1 MPPPDS
7 PEESRII
14 DTRDIMAKRPG
25 ELLDT
30 LISSQRSALV
40 RFLSRKL
47 GSVDDAQEIAQDAFM
62 RLHRLE
68 HADDLD
74 NARAY
79 LFQVASN
86 MAIDQL
92 RRRKLHARYL
102 EEEGARLQDD
112 TAQQDPGTPEEL
124 VAARQQL
131 GLIYRAIED
140 PAAALPPGADAA
152 PRARAVL
159 RRDRPGHGGVGQQRG
174 EIHPRSAQALPRT
187 PDPLSLPVPVPALAR
202 MAPPTNVRISS
213 PEWRRYFGF
222 RSS

>member
-1 MPPPDS
+1 
-7 PEESRII
+7 
-14 DTRDIMAKRPG
+14 MAKRPG
-25 ELLDT
+25 ELLET

-112 TAQQDPGTPEEL
+112 TGHLDHGTPEEL

-131 GLIYRAIED
+131 GLVYRAIES
-140 PAAALPPGADAA
+140 LP
-152 PRARAVL
+152 L
-159 RRDRPGHGGVGQQRG
+159 RCR
-174 EIHPRSAQALPRT
+174 QALMLHRVRG
-187 PDPLSLPVPVPALAR
+187 LSYAEIAREMGVSVSSVEKYILEALKHCR
-202 MAPPTNVRISS
+202 EHLIP
-213 PEWRRYFGF
+213 
-222 RSS
+222 

>member
-1 MPPPDS
+1 M
-7 PEESRII
+7 SRII
-14 DTRDIMAKRPG
+14 ETRDSMVRQPG
-25 ELLDT
+25 ELLET
-30 LISSQRSALV
+30 LISSQRNALV

-47 GSVDDAQEIAQDAFM
+47 GSIDDAQEIAQDAFL

-102 EEEGARLQDD
+102 EDEGARQLEE
-112 TAQQDPGTPEEL
+112 TGPRDPGTPEEL

-140 PAAALPPGADAA
+140 LP
-152 PRARAVL
+152 L
-159 RRDRPGHGGVGQQRG
+159 RCR
-174 EIHPRSAQALPRT
+174 QALMLHRVRG
-187 PDPLSLPVPVPALAR
+187 LSYTEIACEMGVSVSSVEKYILEALR
-202 MAPPTNVRISS
+202 HCRQHLIP
-213 PEWRRYFGF
+213 
-222 RSS
+222 

>member
-1 MPPPDS
+1 M
-7 PEESRII
+7 
-14 DTRDIMAKRPG
+14 TKRAG
-25 ELLDT
+25 EVLET
-30 LISSQRSALV
+30 LISSQGNALV

-47 GSVDDAQEIAQDAFM
+47 GSIDDAQEIAQDAFM

-102 EEEGARLQDD
+102 EDEALRLGDESEH
-112 TAQQDPGTPEEL
+112 QDPGTPEEL

-131 GLIYRAIED
+131 GLVYRAIEE
-140 PAAALPPGADAA
+140 LPV
-152 PRARAVL
+152 RCR
-159 RRDRPGHGGVGQQRG
+159 
-174 EIHPRSAQALPRT
+174 QALMLHRVRG
-187 PDPLSLPVPVPALAR
+187 LSYSDIAREMGVSVSSVEKYILEALR
-202 MAPPTNVRISS
+202 HCREHLVR
-213 PEWRRYFGF
+213 
-222 RSS
+222 

>member
-1 MPPPDS
+1 M
-7 PEESRII
+7 
-14 DTRDIMAKRPG
+14 TKQPG
-25 ELLDT
+25 ELLET
-30 LISSQRSALV
+30 LISSQRNALV

-47 GSVDDAQEIAQDAFM
+47 GSVDDAQEIAQDAFL

-102 EEEGARLQDD
+102 EDEGARQHDE
-112 TAQQDPGTPEEL
+112 TEARDPGTPEEL

-140 PAAALPPGADAA
+140 LP
-152 PRARAVL
+152 L
-159 RRDRPGHGGVGQQRG
+159 RCR
-174 EIHPRSAQALPRT
+174 QALMLHRVRG
-187 PDPLSLPVPVPALAR
+187 LSYTEIAPEMGVSVSSVEKYILEALR
-202 MAPPTNVRISS
+202 HCRQHLIP
-213 PEWRRYFGF
+213 
-222 RSS
+222 

>member
-1 MPPPDS
+1 
-7 PEESRII
+7 
-14 DTRDIMAKRPG
+14 MAKRPG
-25 ELLDT
+25 ELLDA

-47 GSVDDAQEIAQDAFM
+47 GSIDDAQEIAQDAFM

-124 VAARQQL
+124 VAAR
-131 GLIYRAIED
+131 
-140 PAAALPPGADAA
+140 PACPT
-152 PRARAVL
+152 
-159 RRDRPGHGGVGQQRG
+159 
-174 EIHPRSAQALPRT
+174 PRSPGTWGCRSAVWKNTSSKR
-187 PDPLSLPVPVPALAR
+187 
-202 MAPPTNVRISS
+202 SS
-213 PEWRRYFGF
+213 PAGNP
-222 RSS
+222 

>member
-140 PAAALPPGADAA
+140 LP
-152 PRARAVL
+152 L
-159 RRDRPGHGGVGQQRG
+159 RCR
-174 EIHPRSAQALPRT
+174 QALMLHRVRG
-187 PDPLSLPVPVPALAR
+187 LSYAEIARDMGVSVSSVEKYILEALKHCR
-202 MAPPTNVRISS
+202 EHLIP
-213 PEWRRYFGF
+213 
-222 RSS
+222 